1 MARALRADARRNQ
14 EQLMAAARDV
24 FAERGADAPLEEI
37 ARRAGVGIGTLYRR
51 FPDRQALMRT
61 VVLDA
66 LAQSGA
72 AAERARD
79 EAPDAFGAIV
89 AYMHAALDIRIAAVI
104 PALMGRVDLNDPEL
118 RAARERATA
127 PAEAIVDA
135 AHAEGSLRPDV
146 TFGDIGLIIVRLA
159 HPLPAPISRELDERM
174 AHRHLDLLL
183 AGMRRDGDTE
193 AERGLTLDELRTI
206 GGY

>member
-1 MARALRADARRNQ
+1 MARPLRADARRNQ
-14 EQLMAAARDV
+14 EQLIAAARDV
-24 FAERGADAPLEEI
+24 FVERGADAPLEEM

-51 FPDRQALMRT
+51 FPDRQALMRA
-61 VVLDA
+61 VILDA
-66 LAQSGA
+66 LAQTGA

-79 EAPDAFGAIV
+79 EAADAFGAV
-89 AYMHAALDIRIAAVI
+89 AAYMHAALDIRIAAVI
-104 PALMGRVDLNDPEL
+104 PALMGQVDLNDPEL

-159 HPLPAPISRELDERM
+159 HPLPGPIPAELDERL
-174 AHRHLDLLL
+174 AHRHLDLIL
-183 AGMRRDGDTE
+183 AGMRRDGDTA
-193 AERGLTLDELRTI
+193 AEPGITLDELRTI